1 MHLKKTD
8 IAIMAMCTGL
18 IVANLYYCQP
28 LILLMAKDFKIPP
41 GKAGSLNYIT
51 QLGYAAGLLFIVPLG
66 DLFERKKQMLL
77 VNGLTVISLIGAALA
92 PSFAVL
98 QVASFCLGF
107 TTVVPQLILPL
118 AAHLANPERRGKVI
132 GSIMSGL
139 LLGILLSRTV
149 SGLVGDKLGWR
160 AMYWIAAGV
169 CSLVLL
175 IMAVRFPKSSPQYKG
190 TYRSIYRSMLQLLPI
205 PALQEACIINA
216 LTFGTFAA
224 FWATMVLYLG
234 GAPFHMTG
242 GQIGLFGLV
251 GAAGALAAPIAGRIG
266 DKRDPRFAILV
277 GLIMVLLSYAMFYIF
292 RSSIALLIIGIIILD
307 FGVQA
312 VHISNQTRVYALVP
326 EARNRLNTIY
336 MTSTFLG
343 AAGGSSLGLFLW
355 KLNGWTAFT
364 IGGGAMMGVA
374 LMVYALYHKRTKQ
387 RAVSAA

>member
-1 MHLKKTD
+1 
-8 IAIMAMCTGL
+8 MCTGL

-28 LILLMAKDFKIPP
+28 LILLIAKDLNVTPA
-41 GKAGSLNYIT
+41 KAGSLNYIT

-66 DLFERKKQMLL
+66 DLFERKKQILL
-77 VNGLTVISLIGAALA
+77 VNSLTIISLIGAALA
-92 PSFAVL
+92 PTFAVL
-98 QVASFCLGF
+98 QITSFCLGF
-107 TTVVPQLILPL
+107 TTIVPQLILPL

-139 LLGILLSRTV
+139 LLGILLSRTI
-149 SGLVGDKLGWR
+149 SGLVGDRLGWR
-160 AMYWIAAGV
+160 AMYWIAAAV
-169 CSLVLL
+169 CSMLLLV
-175 IMAVRFPKSSPQYKG
+175 MAVRLPKSSPQYKG
-190 TYRSIYRSMLQLLPI
+190 TYGSIYKSMLQLLPL

-216 LTFGTFAA
+216 LSFGTFAA

-234 GAPFHMTG
+234 GAPFNMSG

-266 DKRDPRFAILV
+266 DKRDPRLVILV
-277 GLIMVLLSYAMFYIF
+277 GLMMVLLSYAMFYVF
-292 RSSIALLIIGIIILD
+292 RSSIIVFIIGIIILD

-355 KLNGWTAFT
+355 KLNGWTAFA
-364 IGGGAMMGVA
+364 IGGGVMVFVA
-374 LMVYALYHKRTKQ
+374 LMVYALYHKRLRQ
-387 RAVSAA
+387 SATAPVV